1 MRFLYT
7 IIENVTFIFDYFE
20 HFAETALAQLSNW
33 SSKLC
38 NKTTKSTIKM
48 IVPVALVLA
57 FVASVSANCDNNC
70 SGHGTC
76 MTDEVCSCYDNW
88 GVGLNHDSG
97 DCSDRICPFELAW
110 VDTPDSAGV
119 FHKYAECAGR
129 GICNRATGE
138 CGCFDGYEGKACQ
151 RTTCPNDC
159 SGHGTCEYIED
170 LTYPADWN
178 DNGLSYFRGG
188 EMAYDYNTW
197 DTRKT
202 RGCVCDATYGD
213 IDCSKR
219 MCPYGNDILAIPDT
233 LSSYEKYQVQTL
245 FFEASTTTTADLN
258 GKTFALT
265 FTSRLNETFTTIPI
279 VFDGADLTDFEND
292 VHLALLNLPNRV
304 IDAVS
309 VGASVISGDTNTV
322 HLKITFTGDAV
333 QGKQTLLKVE
343 DYECGAGCTP
353 KIDGLGLETRVTQVA
368 SNITQTVISDLN
380 SYECGRRG
388 KCDYASGLCQCFS
401 GYTGDNCNTLTTLA

>member
-1 MRFLYT
+1 
-7 IIENVTFIFDYFE
+7 
-20 HFAETALAQLSNW
+20 
-33 SSKLC
+33 
-38 NKTTKSTIKM
+38 
-48 IVPVALVLA
+48 
-57 FVASVSANCDNNC
+57 
-70 SGHGTC
+70 

-159 SGHGTCEYIED
+159 SGHGTCEFIED

-178 DNGLSYFRGG
+178 ANSLSYFRGG

-219 MCPYGNDILAIPDT
+219 MCPYGNDILAIPDN
-233 LSSYEKYQVQTL
+233 LLVNNKYQVQTL
-245 FFEASTTTTADLN
+245 VFEASTSNVADLD
-258 GKTFALT
+258 GQTFALT

-279 VFDGADLTDFEND
+279 VFDSADLPDFKND

-304 IDAVS
+304 IDAVT
-309 VGASVISGDTNTV
+309 VGVVLTDSNTV
-322 HLKITFTGDAV
+322 TMTVTFTGDAV

-343 DYECGAGCTP
+343 DYECSNGCTP
-353 KIDGLGLETRVTQVA
+353 KIDGLGLQTRVKVSTYPA
-368 SNITQTVISDLN
+368 SIISQTTNSDTN

-388 KCDYASGLCQCFS
+388 KCDYSSGLCQCFS

>member
-1 MRFLYT
+1 MIAVVIL
-7 IIENVTFIFDYFE
+7 
-20 HFAETALAQLSNW
+20 FAFA
-33 SSKLC
+33 
-38 NKTTKSTIKM
+38 
-48 IVPVALVLA
+48 
-57 FVASVSANCDNNC
+57 ASVSASCDNNC

-110 VDTPDSAGV
+110 VDTPDSLGT

-129 GICNRATGE
+129 GICNRASGE
-138 CGCFDGYEGKACQ
+138 CGCFDGYEGKSCQ

-170 LTYPADWN
+170 MTFAADWN
-178 DNGLSYFRGG
+178 DDQLLYFSGG
-188 EMAYDYNTW
+188 ALTYDYNNW

-219 MCPYGNDILAIPDT
+219 MCPHGNDVLDIRDDLLVST
-233 LSSYEKYQVQTL
+233 KYQVQEL
-245 FFEASTTTTADLN
+245 RFQASDVLDDLN
-258 GKTFALT
+258 SKTFALT
-265 FTSRLNETFTTIPI
+265 FTSRLNETYTTIPI
-279 VFDGADLTDFEND
+279 VFDSTDLTDLTND
-292 VHLALLNLPNRV
+292 VHLALLNLPNKV
-304 IDAVS
+304 IDGLTVTAS
-309 VGASVISGDTNTV
+309 QAMIDTGAGTNVNTRDHV
-322 HLKITFTGDAV
+322 NIQVTFTGDSV
-333 QGKQTLLKVE
+333 QGSQNLITVE

-353 KIDGLGLETRVTQVA
+353 KIDGLLLQTRVGMQA
-368 SNITQTVISDLN
+368 SNTTEISYADYN

-388 KCDYASGLCQCFS
+388 KCDYSSGLCACFT
-401 GYTGDNCNTLTTLA
+401 GYTGDNCNTLTTLS

>member
-1 MRFLYT
+1 
-7 IIENVTFIFDYFE
+7 
-20 HFAETALAQLSNW
+20 
-33 SSKLC
+33 
-38 NKTTKSTIKM
+38 M
-48 IVPVALVLA
+48 ILPVALALA
-57 FVASVSANCDNNC
+57 FVAAVNANCDNNC

-110 VDTPDSAGV
+110 VDTPDSQGV

-138 CGCFDGYEGKACQ
+138 CGCFDGYEGKSCQ

-170 LTYPADWN
+170 MTFAANWN
-178 DNGLSYFRGG
+178 DDSLLYFMGG
-188 EMAYDYNTW
+188 ELTYDYNTW

-219 MCPYGNDILAIPDT
+219 MCPHGNDILDVRNT
-233 LSSYEKYQVQTL
+233 LSVAEKYQVQRL
-245 FFEASTTTTADLN
+245 HFEASDLSDDDLN
-258 GKTFALT
+258 SRTFALT

-279 VFDGADLTDFEND
+279 VFDDSDITDFTND
-292 VHLALLNLPNRV
+292 IHLALLNLPNRV
-304 IDAVS
+304 IDALTVTGQRVS
-309 VGASVISGDTNTV
+309 RDSVDIQ
-322 HLKITFTGDAV
+322 ITFTGNAV
-333 QGKQTLLKVE
+333 QGKQNLIKVE
-343 DYECGAGCTP
+343 DYECGNGCTP
-353 KIDGLGLETRVTQVA
+353 KIDGLGLQTRVGRTP
-368 SNITQTVISDLN
+368 SNISESKVADAN

-388 KCDYASGLCQCFS
+388 KCDYSTGLCQCFT